1 MTTERLVTSFLI
13 AGMALGALWGLAP
26 TRALAEEATLAA
38 GEDMIIEEVT
48 VTARKR
54 EETLQDITAAVS
66 VVDSERLRS
75 NIINDVRDLQNIV
88 PTLNIGEVVG
98 ILKISM
104 RGLGNSTNTRSEDS
118 DVVLHEDGVVVSRME
133 AQAMTFFDL
142 DRIEVLRGP
151 QGTLYGRNSTGG
163 TINLVTNKPTEEL
176 EAYVNLTVGNYDFFK
191 TEAAVSGPLSDNI
204 LGRVAVQSISRS
216 GFGVNIG
223 SGNDIDDEHRWAAR
237 GHLMFQLADNADFL
251 LTGEYAHQDDASG
264 FFTFM
269 GPLNPNVPP
278 IGTGG
283 FSDPDSRDGASSFD
297 PQLERE
303 TYSITGTLNWDLN
316 EQFTL
321 RNIINY
327 RNLDFFLG
335 QDLDTSTV
343 VNPVAVGIPLDDDQF
358 SNELQLVYNGD
369 RLNGLAGLF
378 YFNETFGGA
387 TNIGITPVMGTYYV
401 LLGESETDAWAPF
414 WNATYQLNDAWALR
428 AGGRWNNEDRRI
440 TNDAIFNGNR
450 ITTDNDISDDQ
461 RDLEKYTGEYG
472 VDFDIA
478 DGHLVYY
485 TYAQGFRS
493 GAALIFQS
501 TSPIIDPTTV
511 DANEIGYKFQSRE
524 RRFSANFAIYHN
536 DIEDLQRTQATI
548 NEAGLL
554 ITRVSNVNKMETQ
567 GFEVDLWWL
576 PTERF
581 RLSAAAAYVDG
592 EFKDFVTDD
601 PLVPGIDEVQVA
613 GNSPRLTPD
622 WKANVHGE
630 YDFDLGS
637 SAVLTAAADLTYVG
651 DQYFD
656 EFNRSPFE
664 EDGYTLFDANLTYRP
679 PSGTWSVAL
688 WGKNL
693 TDEKQ
698 FADTTFS
705 AFGGVTSKHFI
716 NPRTF
721 GVTAAFEF

>member
-1 MTTERLVTSFLI
+1 MHIERLVRAFLI
-13 AGMALGALWGLAP
+13 AGTALGGVLGLSPAG
-26 TRALAEEATLAA
+26 ALAEETMVL
-38 GEDMIIEEVT
+38 EEVT

-98 ILKISM
+98 LLKITM

-118 DVVLHEDGVVVSRME
+118 DVVLHEDGVVISRME
-133 AQAMTFFDL
+133 SQAMAFFDL

-176 EAYVNLTVGNYDFFK
+176 EAYVNFTAGNYDFFK
-191 TEAAVSGPLSDNI
+191 TEAAVSGPLSDTI
-204 LGRVAVQSISRS
+204 LGRIAVHSISRS
-216 GFGVNIG
+216 GYGVNIG
-223 SGNDIDDEHRWAAR
+223 TGNDIDDEHRWATR
-237 GHLMFQLADNADFL
+237 GHLLFQLADNADFL
-251 LTGEYAHQDDASG
+251 LTGEYASQDDASG
-264 FFTFM
+264 FFTFL
-269 GPLNPNVPP
+269 GPVNPNVPP

-283 FSDPDSRDGASSFD
+283 FSDPNSRDGASSFD
-297 PQLERE
+297 PQLERK

-316 EQFTL
+316 DRFTV
-321 RNIINY
+321 RDIINY
-327 RNLDFFLG
+327 RNLEFFLG

-369 RLNGLAGLF
+369 RLSGLAGLF
-378 YFNETFGGA
+378 YFKETFDGE
-387 TNIGITPVMGTYYV
+387 TNIGITPTLGTYFM
-401 LLGESETDAWAPF
+401 LLGESETEAWAPF
-414 WNATYQLNDAWALR
+414 WNATYQVSDRFALR
-428 AGGRWNNEDRRI
+428 AGGRWNNEDRKI

-461 RDLEKYTGEYG
+461 RDLSKYTGEYG
-472 VDFDIA
+472 VDFSMA
-478 DGHLVYY
+478 DGHLLYY
-485 TYAQGFRS
+485 TFSQGFRS

-501 TSPIIDPTTV
+501 NSPIIDPTSV
-511 DANEIGYKFQSRE
+511 DANEIGYKFQSE
-524 RRFSANFAIYHN
+524 NRRFSANLAVYHN
-536 DIEDLQRTQATI
+536 DIEDLQRTQASL
-548 NEAGLL
+548 NENGLL
-554 ITRVSNVNKMETQ
+554 ITRVNNVNEMTTQ

-576 PTERF
+576 PTDRF
-581 RLSAAAAYVDG
+581 RLSAAVAYVDA
-592 EFKDFVTDD
+592 EFEDFISDD
-601 PLVPGIDEVQVA
+601 PLVPGVEEVQVA
-613 GNSPRLTPD
+613 GNSPHLTPD
-622 WKANVHGE
+622 WKGNLHGE

-637 SAVLTAAADLTYVG
+637 SSTLTAAADLTYVG

-656 EFNRSPFE
+656 EFNRAPFDE
-664 EDGYTLFDANLTYRP
+664 ESYTLFDTSLTYRP

-693 TDEKQ
+693 TDEKKL
-698 FADTTFS
+698 ADTSFS

-716 NPRTF
+716 NPRTY